1 MSGLR
6 GVQGVVR
13 KTASDDLQTDIWE
26 SQHMEKIVPSLL
38 FNMHDN
44 RWDTH
49 ILVSVMKQ
57 SEHHLVLTLKH
68 FKYV

>member
-1 MSGLR
+1 MRVSGLR

-38 FNMHDN
+38 FNMHDS
-44 RWDTH
+44 RWDAYY
-49 ILVSVMKQ
+49 LVSVMKQ
-57 SEHHLVLTLKH
+57 DN
-68 FKYV
+68 